1 MKILILI
8 ITLSVLSVSV
18 SAKKFDPPSINVE
31 KAIAIAKEHIA
42 NKSVSVSENYIIQ
55 RVEFLN
61 IYNEYEAAHW
71 NVRYERLPRVKGGWF
86 EIKIYNDGSI
96 KTHYGE

>member
-1 MKILILI
+1 MKIIILI
-8 ITLSVLSVSV
+8 IVLSILSVSV

-31 KAIAIAKEHIA
+31 KAIGLAKEHIV
-42 NKSVSVSENYIIQ
+42 NKSISVSDKYIIQ
-55 RVEFLN
+55 KVEFLN

-71 NVRYERLPRVKGGWF
+71 NVRYERIPRIKGGWF

-96 KTHYGE
+96 KTYYGE